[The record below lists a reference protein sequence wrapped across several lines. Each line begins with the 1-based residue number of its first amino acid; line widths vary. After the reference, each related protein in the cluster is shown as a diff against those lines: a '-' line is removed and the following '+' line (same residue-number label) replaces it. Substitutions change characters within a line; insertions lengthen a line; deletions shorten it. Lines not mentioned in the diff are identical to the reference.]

1 LTERDQG
8 GDPWGSRFEELSQ
21 PTHQSLRDL
30 HAYWLSKKG
39 TRKAPARS
47 AIDPDE
53 MVKLLPSIAM
63 LDVVG
68 DPPRFRFRLFGTRLA
83 TAYGQDLTGK
93 FVDEIDVGGRIPP
106 ELLARAAKVVRQCC
120 IDVGRSQ
127 YTKKSDQRRVEYERI
142 LLPLSEDGET
152 VNMIL
157 CAYAI
162 ETAFG

>member
-1 LTERDQG
+1 MK
-8 GDPWGSRFEELSQ
+8 
-21 PTHQSLRDL
+21 DL

-39 TRKAPARS
+39 DRKAPPRS
-47 AIDPDE
+47 AILPDE
-53 MVKLLPSIAM
+53 IVTLLPSIAL

-68 DPPRFRFRLFGTRLA
+68 DPPRFRFRLFGTKLV

-93 FVDEIDVGGRIPP
+93 FVDEIDVGGKVPP
-106 ELLARAAKVVRQCC
+106 AILARAEKVARGCC
-120 IDVGRSQ
+120 INVGRSR
-127 YTKKSDQRRVEYERI
+127 YTKKSDRRHVEYELI

-162 ETAFG
+162 ETAYG